1 MIGGLEEKLGEINF
15 QVPQSTNSWFRRGSQ
30 TQYEPRAPQL
40 RNDGVK
46 LISLSPRPTMQ
57 ITIRSRE
64 KRWK

>member
-30 TQYEPRAPQL
+30 TQYEPQL

-46 LISLSPRPTMQ
+46 LISLSPRSTMQ